1 MTEHEAGSDGRTL
14 TRGIAANAATLA
26 AMSVRG
32 VMGVAVARVLGGD
45 ALGAFLLAFAWMDV
59 LSTVGV
65 FGLDHAALTFVARA
79 RGLGRSWAAGPIL
92 DAALRAA
99 LAISVVPML
108 AVLVAVRAG
117 WPPSVRVGGL
127 GLALAVMAP
136 TIPALALG
144 RVCAAAS
151 RGLRVMDVDLYA
163 HGITGTLVML
173 AGLAGLLL
181 LDIGEVS
188 PSLAVTVGTFAA
200 LTVAVRMAVKTAQ
213 RVAGTSRL
221 SPPGIDENPVEGL
234 LRFAAPV
241 AGTSILGLLLTRLD
255 VLLLGF
261 FVGSAPG
268 VTPFTV
274 GAYAAAAEWAG
285 GLRKLRQVFDQ
296 AFAPIVAQASGAL
309 PGASAPHV
317 TAQARLEQVARWI
330 LLLVCPIVGL
340 TVLSGGAALSIY
352 GAEFRAA
359 TPWLIVLVAATGS
372 HALLGLFETVI
383 MVRRPSLNVVNA
395 LVAVAVQAVLSVILI
410 PRIGALGAALGTL
423 CAYAVQATLRAIE
436 VKALEGW
443 AWPWHAFTLPV
454 GASLVALAA
463 GAVPRLASPG
473 LLGEALSALVFVTAY
488 GAIIG
493 PRRPWQSQRTRRH

>member
-1 MTEHEAGSDGRTL
+1 MTELEAGSDGRTL

-32 VMGVAVARVLGGD
+32 VMSIAVARVLGGD
-45 ALGAFLLAFAWMDV
+45 TLGAFLLAFAWMDV

-65 FGLDHAALTFVARA
+65 FGLDHAALTFIARA
-79 RGLGRSWAAGPIL
+79 RGFGRGWAAEPIL

-99 LAISVVPML
+99 LAISVVPMV

-117 WPPSVRVGGL
+117 WPPSVNVGGL
-127 GLALAVMAP
+127 GLALTVMAP

-144 RVCAAAS
+144 RVCASAS

-173 AGLAGLLL
+173 AGLAALLL
-181 LDIGEVS
+181 FGVGEVS

-200 LTVAVRMAVKTAQ
+200 LAIAVRMAVKAAQ
-213 RVAGTSRL
+213 RAAAGTSRL
-221 SPPGIDENPVEGL
+221 SPPGLDENPVDGL

-241 AGTSILGLLLTRLD
+241 AGTSVLGLLLTRLD

-296 AFAPIVAQASGAL
+296 AFAPIVAEASGGA
-309 PGASAPHV
+309 PGASASPA

-330 LLLVCPIVGL
+330 LLLVCPVVAL
-340 TVLSGGAALSIY
+340 TALSGGAALSIY

-383 MVRRPSLNVVNA
+383 MVKRPSLNVVNA
-395 LVAVAVQAVLSVILI
+395 LVAVVVQAVLSVILI

-423 CAYAVQATLRAIE
+423 CAYGVQATLRAIE

-443 AWPWHAFTLPV
+443 AWPWHAFVLPV

-463 GAVPRLASPG
+463 GAVPRYFVAGLA
-473 LLGEALSALVFVTAY
+473 GEAMAAGVFVAIY
-488 GAIIG
+488 GLFVRAKG
-493 PRRPWQSQRTRRH
+493 LVQPAA